1 MKKGG
6 LNLKEEEAF
15 VAMTSH
21 LFLGIN
27 YTSEDVKRIPGI
39 AVRKDEIED
48 YLKRFSELDPPLFA
62 SDGKYYRLTAIG
74 EREFETKKDALE
86 RKNKY

>member
-1 MKKGG
+1 MKKGS

-15 VAMTSH
+15 VAMASH
-21 LFLGIN
+21 LFSGIN

-39 AVRKDEIED
+39 AVEKGEVED
-48 YLKRFSELDPPLFA
+48 YLKRFTEVEPPLFA

-74 EREFETKKDALE
+74 EREFEIKRDALE